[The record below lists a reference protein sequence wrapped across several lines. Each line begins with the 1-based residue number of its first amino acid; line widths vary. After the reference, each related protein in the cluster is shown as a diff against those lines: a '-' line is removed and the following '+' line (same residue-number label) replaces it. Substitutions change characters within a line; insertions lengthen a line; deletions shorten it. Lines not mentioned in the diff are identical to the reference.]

1 MCCFLNNQSYENN
14 NPRLESLKIFIE
26 YGANINE
33 KNPITLW
40 SPIHWVCHY
49 GDIESLKFLLENNAY
64 SFIQER

>member
-1 MCCFLNNQSYENN
+1 
-14 NPRLESLKIFIE
+14 LESLKIFIE